1 MVGTISHKS
10 TKIVIIKIMGK
21 VRDWENY
28 LDDDHE
34 ENVHQKIRKFK
45 DNEDRSSKKRRK
57 A

>member
-1 MVGTISHKS
+1 MVGTIFHKS
-10 TKIVIIKIMGK
+10 TRIVAISMGK
-21 VRDWENY
+21 IRDWENY

-45 DNEDRSSKKRRK
+45 DNEDRTLKKRRK